1 MRLSRKLLLF
11 AATLALS
18 LAALDLAARRWV
30 RVTPSGQA
38 LARYQPSGPDHAVF
52 LGSSL
57 TDAGIR
63 AGLLD
68 TLLGARVPGFRA
80 FNLALAGLSGSEN
93 YWMLYKGFVLPRSRP
108 RYLVVE
114 GAGIPFLPPEGG
126 FALEGG
132 GQRVETFRPECLSW
146 NDLAYLAGGFP
157 APATALSFWLHKSW
171 FTFHHRHEIQARL
184 REGLVPRDPSRPEAA
199 GNPYRM
205 VGGAL
210 GLFESTARAGLARL
224 EAMPDGSTAMRRREA
239 HLLDLAALARENGT
253 TLVIL
258 RPPLPPSDPLTSA
271 SPAFAAYHAAFRSVC
286 DSLGIVYLDFSVEQ
300 GCGPYTYSDGIHLDA
315 EGSRRLTA
323 CVAEALGS
331 RIASA
336 PTAGR

>member
-11 AATLALS
+11 AAALALC
-18 LAALDLAARRWV
+18 LAAIDLAARRWV
-30 RVTPSGQA
+30 RDTPSGQA
-38 LARYQPSGPDHAVF
+38 LARYQPTGPDHAVF

-63 AGLLD
+63 TGLLD
-68 TLLGARVPGFRA
+68 TLLDSRVPGFRA
-80 FNLALAGLSGSEN
+80 YNLALAGLSGSEN
-93 YWMLYKGFVLPRSRP
+93 YWMLYKGFILNRSRP

-114 GAGIPFLPPEGG
+114 GAGIPFLPPAGA

-146 NDLAYLAGGFP
+146 SDFLYLTGGVPTPSASLAFL
-157 APATALSFWLHKSW
+157 LHKTW
-171 FTFHHRHEIQARL
+171 FTFHYRHEIQARL
-184 REGLVPRDPSRPEAA
+184 REGLVPRDPPRPEAA

-210 GLFESTARAGLARL
+210 GLFASTARSELARL
-224 EAMPDGSTAMRRREA
+224 EAMPDGPASMRRREA

-258 RPPLPPSDPLTSA
+258 RPPLPPSDPLTAA

-286 DSLGIVYLDFSVEQ
+286 DSLGVVYLDFSAED
-300 GCGPYTYSDGIHLDA
+300 GCGPYSYSDGIHLDA

-331 RIASA
+331 RLAPV